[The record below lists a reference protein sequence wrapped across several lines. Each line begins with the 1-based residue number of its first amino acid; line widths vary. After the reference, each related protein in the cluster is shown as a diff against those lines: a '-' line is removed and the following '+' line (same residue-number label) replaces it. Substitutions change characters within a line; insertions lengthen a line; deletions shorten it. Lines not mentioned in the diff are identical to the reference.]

1 MFKIRRNESGGRAT
15 EGLFLKRHYC
25 IVIAENLNERMFLF
39 KFFYD
44 GLDLNN
50 VTNFP
55 ALAPAIT

>member
-44 GLDLNN
+44 GLDL
-50 VTNFP
+50 
-55 ALAPAIT
+55 IM